1 MALEKAINEVREL
14 VRGKDVSEYV
24 QKNSK
29 KIVKKYDLNIRE
41 YHELLSRLR
50 TEQIH
55 GTIEKPKDP
64 EEKIKAAAEK
74 KAAAQKKKA
83 DKEAAA
89 AKKKIAE
96 AKKKAAAE
104 AKKKAASKAKEGK

>member
-1 MALEKAINEVREL
+1 MALEKAINEVREQ

-24 QKNSK
+24 RKNAK
-29 KIVKKYDLNIRE
+29 KIINKHDLNVRE

-74 KAAAQKKKA
+74 KAAAQKKSAAK
-83 DKEAAA
+83 KAAA
-89 AKKKIAE
+89 AKKKIAAE
-96 AKKKAAAE
+96 KKKAATKKAP
-104 AKKKAASKAKEGK
+104 AKKTGK

>member
-1 MALEKAINEVREL
+1 MALEKAINEVREQ
-14 VRGKDVSEYV
+14 VRGKDVTEYV
-24 QKNSK
+24 RKNSK

-55 GTIEKPKDP
+55 GTIEKPVDP

-74 KAAAQKKKA
+74 KAAADKKKAIAAQKKK
-83 DKEAAA
+83 EAAE
-89 AKKKIAE
+89 KKKIAAE
-96 AKKKAAAE
+96 KKKKAAA
-104 AKKKAASKAKEGK
+104 KKGK